1 MIDFQ
6 QQQKNMLVGL
16 FPDSCNLK
24 AKTKGQAIKHR
35 RFTGHRALW
44 RGLTKFSAHCVVC
57 GGSPVLRSIP
67 PSRPLQLAQAFVLP
81 AARPVFKWA
90 THKFQ
95 TGVIGYKRGYRVE
108 LRRVRYQSCKQK
120 SKLQQ
125 HLDRCLAWQQCHPQR
140 WILCCWSLPQW
151 AAERVGWEM
160 GEIGKKRLMRWYSL

>member
-6 QQQKNMLVGL
+6 QQQKNILVGL
-16 FPDSCNLK
+16 FPDSCNSK

-35 RFTGHRALW
+35 MYPGYRALW

-67 PSRPLQLAQAFVLP
+67 PSRPLQLALAFVLP

-95 TGVIGYKRGYRVE
+95 TGVIGYKRGNRVE
-108 LRRVRYQSCKQK
+108 LRRVRYQCCKTEIK
-120 SKLQQ
+120 IT
-125 HLDRCLAWQQCHPQR
+125 AAPWQMPGMTTMSSTAMNPLLVVHA
-140 WILCCWSLPQW
+140 SMSSW
-151 AAERVGWEM
+151 ACGGEKWEQ
-160 GEIGKKRLMRWYSL
+160 